1 MPKFEKKLEKG
12 EADFFSTKRLLA
24 LRWKDKREVNMLTSI
39 HNKAME
45 TIKKRIP
52 RFRNLDV

>member
-1 MPKFEKKLEKG
+1 MPKFGKKIEKG
-12 EADFFSTKRLLA
+12 EADFFSTNRLLA

-45 TIKKRIP
+45 TKKKGYR
-52 RFRNLDV
+52 DSET